1 MAVVMGPDGQ
11 LINTSNINSSVIGS
25 SLIPNITPNIGALS
39 TIDKPVTN
47 ADGTITLPTIEM
59 RSNDPGLEAGQLQKI
74 YGTDLMPYFNWVSTY
89 QTGTTT
95 YDPTDDNSAA
105 ELERI
110 NEEFKTKHGVSA
122 QEAALKL
129 QMAQAARKGAGGIAG
144 QVAGKTAQAMIGG
157 AGFGEGALAGINT
170 LNPLKGIG
178 GSPQVAPQAQY
189 GIVGAD
195 GVALDR
201 TFTNIT
207 DAKAYTDSFKGTKIK
222 DLGPQKPVQSALQKG
237 QAALQ
242 GSKTGFAGFQDRLYG
257 DAAGANL
264 KVTGAAAGLDFIT
277 QVAMGADPM
286 DAAKE
291 AGKTAVLSYVANAI
305 IPGSGPIISILSKFF

>member
-25 SLIPNITPNIGALS
+25 SLIPNITPNIGALN
-39 TIDKPVTN
+39 TIDKAVTN

-74 YGTDLMPYFNWVSTY
+74 YGTDLMPYFNWVETY

-105 ELERI
+105 ELEAI
-110 NEEFKTKHGVSA
+110 NEEFKAKHGVSA

-129 QMAQAARKGAGGIAG
+129 QMAQAARKSAGALAG

-157 AGFGEGALAGINT
+157 APSFGEGALAGINT
-170 LNPLKGIG
+170 LNPFKGMMG
-178 GSPQVAPQAQY
+178 GETAAPAMF
-189 GIVGAD
+189 GVD
-195 GVALDR
+195 GGTR
-201 TFTNIT
+201 TFTNVQ
-207 DAKAYTDSFKGTKIK
+207 DAKAYKSLFPDSKITDLPAAEPPK
-222 DLGPQKPVQSALQKG
+222 DYLASGLQ
-237 QAALQ
+237 AMR

-257 DAAGANL
+257 DAAVANF
-264 KVTGAAAGLDFIT
+264 KVTGAAAGVDFIT

-286 DAAKE
+286 DAAKD

-305 IPGSGPIISILSKFF
+305 IPGSGPIIGFLSKFF

>member
-11 LINTSNINSSVIGS
+11 LINTSNINSGVIGS
-25 SLIPNITPNIGALS
+25 SLIPDITPNIGALS

-74 YGTDLMPYFNWVSTY
+74 YGTDLMPYFDWVSTY

-105 ELERI
+105 ELEAI
-110 NEEFKTKHGVSA
+110 NEEFKAKHGVSA

-129 QMAQAARKGAGGIAG
+129 QMAQAARKGAGAIAG
-144 QVAGKTAQAMIGG
+144 QVAGKTAQAMVGG

-170 LNPLKGIG
+170 LNPFSGMMNKAPTNTMSFLVDGKAQNLTTAQAANLGQVANVKINPNQPQPQQSAMQLGLDTLKG
-178 GSPQVAPQAQY
+178 
-189 GIVGAD
+189 
-195 GVALDR
+195 
-201 TFTNIT
+201 TE
-207 DAKAYTDSFKGTKIK
+207 
-222 DLGPQKPVQSALQKG
+222 
-237 QAALQ
+237 
-242 GSKTGFAGFQDRLYG
+242 TGFSAIGDRLYG
-257 DAAGANL
+257 GSAANMANL
-264 KVTGAAAGLDFIT
+264 KVTGAAAGVDFIT

-286 DAAKE
+286 DAAKD

-305 IPGSGPIISILSKFF
+305 IPGSGPIVGFLSKFF

>member
-11 LINTSNINSSVIGS
+11 LINTSNINSGVIGS
-25 SLIPNITPNIGALS
+25 SLIPDITPNIGALS

-110 NEEFKTKHGVSA
+110 NEEFKTKHGISA
-122 QEAALKL
+122 QEAAEKLKRAG
-129 QMAQAARKGAGGIAG
+129 QKSTGALAG

-157 AGFGEGALAGINT
+157 APSFSEGALAGINT
-170 LNPLKGIG
+170 LNPFKGMMG
-178 GSPQVAPQAQY
+178 GKTAAPAMF
-189 GIVGAD
+189 GVD
-195 GVALDR
+195 GGTR
-201 TFTNIT
+201 TFTNVQ
-207 DAKAYTDSFKGTKIK
+207 DAKAY
-222 DLGPQKPVQSALQKG
+222 QS
-237 QAALQ
+237 
-242 GSKTGFAGFQDRLYG
+242 
-257 DAAGANL
+257 
-264 KVTGAAAGLDFIT
+264 
-277 QVAMGADPM
+277 
-286 DAAKE
+286 
-291 AGKTAVLSYVANAI
+291 
-305 IPGSGPIISILSKFF
+305 

>member
-11 LINTSNINSSVIGS
+11 LINTSNINSGVIGS
-25 SLIPNITPNIGALS
+25 SLIPDITPNIGALS

-74 YGTDLMPYFNWVSTY
+74 YGTDLMPYFDWVSTY
-89 QTGTTT
+89 QTGTMT

-105 ELERI
+105 ELEAI
-110 NEEFKTKHGVSA
+110 NEEFKTKHGISA
-122 QEAALKL
+122 QDAALKL
-129 QMAQAARKGAGGIAG
+129 QMAQAARKSAGALAG

-157 AGFGEGALAGINT
+157 APSFGEGALAGINS
-170 LNPLKGIG
+170 LNPFKGMMG
-178 GSPQVAPQAQY
+178 GETAAPAMF
-189 GIVGAD
+189 GVD
-195 GVALDR
+195 GGTR
-201 TFTNIT
+201 TFTNVQDATAYKNLFPDSKIT
-207 DAKAYTDSFKGTKIK
+207 ELPASEQPKDYLASGLQTMRGPEGTSV
-222 DLGPQKPVQSALQKG
+222 L
-237 QAALQ
+237 
-242 GSKTGFAGFQDRLYG
+242 DRLYG
-257 DAAGANL
+257 GSAANMANL
-264 KVTGAAAGLDFIT
+264 KVTGAAAGVDFIT

-305 IPGSGPIISILSKFF
+305 IPGSGPIIGFLSKFF

>member
-105 ELERI
+105 ELEAI
-110 NEEFKTKHGVSA
+110 NEEFKAKHGVSA

-129 QMAQAARKGAGGIAG
+129 QMAQAARKGAGAIAG

-157 AGFGEGALAGINT
+157 APSFGEGALAGLNS
-170 LNPLKGIG
+170 LNPFKGMMG
-178 GSPQVAPQAQY
+178 GETAAPAMF
-189 GIVGAD
+189 GVD
-195 GVALDR
+195 GGTR
-201 TFTNIT
+201 TFTNVQ
-207 DAKAYTDSFKGTKIK
+207 DAKAYKSLFPDSKITELPAAEPPKDYLASGLQAMQGPKGTSV
-222 DLGPQKPVQSALQKG
+222 L
-237 QAALQ
+237 
-242 GSKTGFAGFQDRLYG
+242 DRLYG
-257 DAAGANL
+257 SDAAVANF
-264 KVTGAAAGLDFIT
+264 KVTGAAAGVDFIT

-305 IPGSGPIISILSKFF
+305 IPGSGPIISILSRFLK

>member
-59 RSNDPGLEAGQLQKI
+59 RSNDPGLESGQLQKL
-74 YGTDLMPYFNWVSTY
+74 YGTDLMPYFNWVETY

-95 YDPTDDNSAA
+95 YDPADDNSAA
-105 ELERI
+105 ELEAI
-110 NEEFKTKHGVSA
+110 NEEFKAKHGVSA

-129 QMAQAARKGAGGIAG
+129 QMAQAARKGAGAIAG
-144 QVAGKTAQAMIGG
+144 QVAGKTAQAMVGG

-170 LNPLKGIG
+170 LNPFKGMMG
-178 GSPQVAPQAQY
+178 GKTAAPAMF
-189 GIVGAD
+189 GVD
-195 GVALDR
+195 GGTR
-201 TFTNIT
+201 TFTNVQDATAYKNLFPDSKIT
-207 DAKAYTDSFKGTKIK
+207 EIPAAEQPKDYLASGLNTMRGPEGTSV
-222 DLGPQKPVQSALQKG
+222 L
-237 QAALQ
+237 
-242 GSKTGFAGFQDRLYG
+242 DRLYG
-257 DAAGANL
+257 GSAANMANL
-264 KVTGAAAGLDFIT
+264 KVTGAAAGVDFIT

-305 IPGSGPIISILSKFF
+305 IPGSGPIIGFLSKFF